1 MMTLIPKWIRVIQE
15 NNRKRREVFYRCQE
29 NYALLEP
36 VALKLAEW
44 PKLSVDDLQAAIVV
58 MRASYLLLL
67 ADKMCYLATLPF
79 MGVWENLI
87 YTPEVSR
94 QQRKLDGLEEALED
108 MIKSTVKTTEFLK
121 KHRGTGILPRAF
133 EGQA

>member
-44 PKLSVDDLQAAIVV
+44 PKLTLDDLQASIVA

-67 ADKMCYLATLPF
+67 ADKMCYLATLHF
-79 MGVWENLI
+79 MGVWENLF

-94 QQRKLDGLEEALED
+94 QQRTLDGLEKALDD
-108 MIKSTVKTTEFLK
+108 MIKSTINTTAFLK
-121 KHRGTGILPRAF
+121 KYRGTGILPSAF